1 MAAPLRKLPALK
13 MLNLGGC
20 NIGDELGPRQG
31 LVQGA
36 QEAPAR
42 RELTDAC
49 MATIVAA
56 LDAGRL
62 NKLICYQSQGQHFLA
77 NNPSSSASA
86 VEAVASAL
94 AKRSS

>member
-77 NNPSSSASA
+77 NNPSSASA